1 MKKTGPSIE
10 LRIEQLSAG
19 GAGVA
24 RTGAGEVV
32 FVSGTA
38 PGDLV
43 EVEVDRGA
51 RPARGALLRVIEP
64 GPGRVS
70 PPCEFVGACGGCDW
84 MHLSPEAQE
93 QAHAEILRGA
103 IVRATSIT
111 DLPPIRVHHAPQPLG
126 YRTRARLYA
135 RTSRAGA
142 AVGYRAEGSHA
153 LAPVDRCLVLSPALD
168 PLLRELPEILAGA
181 RGEGDLLIALGEGGR
196 PVVEIGWRGEL
207 AQATWQKLD
216 ERVAAGAWAG
226 ARVVLPGASRP
237 ASFGDPRP
245 VIHGADGAPLTLAAG
260 GFGQPSEEGASTLAR
275 RAAELAW
282 IDAPA
287 RPLRVLELFAGSGTL
302 SVLLARGPSGGAAP
316 ASFVAVEH
324 GAEAAACLRENLA
337 ARGLAGKVVVADAD
351 ATPIAS
357 PTPGGFART
366 SRATPP
372 SPRTDVVIL
381 DPPRGGAPGAV
392 AAIAASRAT
401 RSVVYVSCSPPTLAR
416 DLATLTAAGLRITH
430 VEAVELF
437 PQTSHVEALV
447 RLARQALPR

>member
-1 MKKTGPSIE
+1 MKKAGGRSGAHDRGGRKGGEKSAIE

-64 GPGRVS
+64 GPGRVA

-103 IVRATSIT
+103 IARATSIC
-111 DLPPIRVHHAPQPLG
+111 DLPPIRVHRAPQPLG

-153 LAPVDRCLVLSPALD
+153 LARVDRCLVLSPALD

-181 RGEGDLLIALGEGGR
+181 RGEGDLLIALGKGGR

-287 RPLRVLELFAGSGTL
+287 RPSRVLELFAGSGTL
-302 SVLLARGPSGGAAP
+302 SVLLARGPSGDAAP

-351 ATPIAS
+351 ATPIA
-357 PTPGGFART
+357 
-366 SRATPP
+366 
-372 SPRTDVVIL
+372 PRTDVVIL
-381 DPPRGGAPGAV
+381 DPPRGGAPGAA

-447 RLARQALPR
+447 RLAR